1 METNNRVDS
10 LLHLYLDGALNRRE
24 LVRRLT
30 QATGTTAAALAAIE
44 AAGLANAQTA
54 SCPDGVKVAE
64 SDPAIRAQTLTIH
77 GEGGPLFI
85 YQALPADYA
94 SRQLPA
100 VVVIHE
106 NRGLNEHI
114 KDVTRRFAKAG
125 YVAVGVDLL
134 SRQGGTHQ
142 FPDAEAAGAAFN
154 RTTVD
159 QRRQDTIS
167 AILTIRDQSYVRRDR
182 IGVIGFCAGGAGVFE
197 VAMNTDALAAAVVFY
212 GAPPNPIEQVERIN
226 APLLG
231 FYGEMDRNTNARVP
245 ALLTTMMNLQKR
257 FALHVYWNA
266 RHAFHND
273 TGAAYDAAAACDA
286 WSKTLAF
293 FNLNL
298 NAARNITRS
307 VALG

>member
-1 METNNRVDS
+1 
-10 LLHLYLDGALNRRE
+10 
-24 LVRRLT
+24 VRRLT
-30 QATGTTAAALAAIE
+30 KVTGTTAAALAAIE

-54 SCPDGVKVAE
+54 TCPEGVKVAE

-85 YQALPADYA
+85 YQALPVDYA
-94 SRQLPA
+94 SRRLPA

-142 FPDAEAAGAAFN
+142 FADPEAGLQAFN

-159 QRRQDTIS
+159 QRRQDTLS
-167 AILTIRDQSYVRRDR
+167 AILTIREQSYVRRDR
-182 IGVIGFCAGGAGVFE
+182 IGVIGFCAGGAGVYE

-212 GAPPNPIEQVERIN
+212 GAPPNPIEQAERIT

-231 FYGEMDRNTNARVP
+231 IYAELDRNTNARVP
-245 ALLTTMMNLQKR
+245 ALLTLMMNSQKR
-257 FALHVYWNA
+257 HALHVYWGA

-273 TGAAYDAAAACDA
+273 TGAAYDPGAACDA

-293 FNLNL
+293 FNTHLS
-298 NAARNITRS
+298 AA
-307 VALG
+307 